1 MKIVAIISAMAVVL
15 IMACAGDKISAQN
28 ISSEM
33 SYACD
38 TTYYY
43 RTAESAGD
51 HKKFYVRLL
60 VQPNN
65 NMTIQTSNNPFPFW
79 SAQESVKYTV
89 NNKVMSGSKSYDTVS
104 DNKKTKYKTTID
116 MQVDMTTGEF
126 QRREVRE
133 VYNQQGQLLPGA
145 TYTFIGVCK

>member
-1 MKIVAIISAMAVVL
+1 MKIVAVISAATAVS
-15 IMACAGDKISAQN
+15 IMACAGDKISGQN
-28 ISSEM
+28 IKSEM
-33 SYACD
+33 SYPCD

-43 RTAESAGD
+43 RTTESAGD
-51 HKKFYVRLL
+51 HKKFSVRLL

-65 NMTIQTSNNPFPFW
+65 VMTIQTSTNPFPSW
-79 SAQESVKYTV
+79 SDKEAVKYTV
-89 NNKVMSGSKSYDTVS
+89 SNKVMSGSKSYDTVS

-145 TYTFIGVCK
+145 TYTFVGVCK